1 MENNHKII
9 FVRER
14 NEMLFQATLQ
24 KIFDD
29 LCNTFNIEVQY
40 QIEVESSVLDK
51 SNLVYYTA
59 LVIARRK

>member
-40 QIEVESSVLDK
+40 QIGVESSVLDK

>member
-29 LCNTFNIEVQY
+29 LCSTFNIEVQY